1 MDEQTVLNG
10 IDVQAFE
17 SALEAVGA
25 RPEAARAP
33 KTSRVRWL
41 DGLKF
46 RASVRGHTFLVDE
59 PSHLSG
65 EDTSPNSVEYVLGAY
80 GSCLATGFV
89 MNATKRG
96 VKIQNLEIALEST
109 QDNVFTFLGLVPPSA
124 GHPGFDQIKAKLF
137 VQAAA
142 DEATLREIWEQ
153 TIATSPVHNS
163 LVRSVTI
170 TPEISVFPTSA

>member
-1 MDEQTVLNG
+1 VWKGRRRARNNPRCARVSDRRGRAERPRGLAGRGAREAMDEQTVLNG

-80 GSCLATGFV
+80 
-89 MNATKRG
+89 
-96 VKIQNLEIALEST
+96 
-109 QDNVFTFLGLVPPSA
+109 
-124 GHPGFDQIKAKLF
+124 
-137 VQAAA
+137 
-142 DEATLREIWEQ
+142 
-153 TIATSPVHNS
+153 
-163 LVRSVTI
+163 
-170 TPEISVFPTSA
+170 